1 MSERDTSPTRP
12 GSALPEPPRPQAGPA
27 PAGAADPQEQP
38 ELQVRK
44 VPESTLDDAV
54 EATFP
59 ASDPVA
65 VVTTKTIAPED

>member
-1 MSERDTSPTRP
+1 MGASDTASTRS
-12 GSALPEPPRPQAGPA
+12 GNALPEPPRPQAGPE
-27 PAGAADPQEQP
+27 PACAADQQ

-65 VVTTKTIAPED
+65 VVSTKTIAPEE